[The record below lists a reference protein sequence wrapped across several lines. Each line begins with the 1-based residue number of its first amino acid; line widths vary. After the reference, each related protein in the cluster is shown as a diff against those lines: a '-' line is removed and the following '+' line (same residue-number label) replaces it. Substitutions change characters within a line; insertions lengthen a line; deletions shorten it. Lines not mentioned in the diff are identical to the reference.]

1 MTPDL
6 TNTSSIHGTTW
17 PLYQHSLRG
26 IATETIYCQSF
37 HNPLFTTQP
46 LSYLLA
52 LCVQAF
58 SVALT
63 APRLPFLHSQLQ
75 AGWKKEERQWCCP
88 GKPARVAPSGLSLG
102 NAVHERWSAC
112 V

>member
-6 TNTSSIHGTTW
+6 TNTSSVHRTTW

-46 LSYLLA
+46 LSHLLA
-52 LCVQAF
+52 LCVQGF

-63 APRLPFLHSQLQ
+63 APRLPFLHSQPQ
-75 AGWKKEERQWCCP
+75 AGWKKEERQRGCP
-88 GKPARVAPSGLSLG
+88 GKPA
-102 NAVHERWSAC
+102 
-112 V
+112 